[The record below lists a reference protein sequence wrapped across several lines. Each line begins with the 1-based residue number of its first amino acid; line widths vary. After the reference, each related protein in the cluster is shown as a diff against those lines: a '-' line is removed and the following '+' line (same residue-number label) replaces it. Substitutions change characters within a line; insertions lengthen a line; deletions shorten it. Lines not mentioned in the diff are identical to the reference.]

1 MEVLPLKNYLCNM
14 DIEAEIIAH
23 LELVLKDLYGIEGN
37 TSLVLEKTKPIHEGD
52 FTLVVFPLIALSK
65 KSPEDTAHDIGS
77 HLLNKA
83 QVISHYN
90 VIKGFL
96 NLSVNPKVWFEFQ
109 QKNWQAPVQISR
121 DTSSKIMVEY
131 SSPNTN
137 KPLHLGHIR
146 NNLLGYSIAQ
156 ILKANGNEV
165 VMTNLVNDR
174 GIHICKSMLAWQLFG
189 QGETPEST
197 QIKGDHLVGKYY
209 VIFENALKEQTEP
222 IIEKALTGNFKA
234 NLHPNQLRYEET
246 YQKFLSAKD
255 EKSKQKAID
264 TIKELVRN
272 DSELMQSCQQ
282 MLRDWEAGDTAV
294 RNLWETMNN
303 WVYAGFNNTYQQ
315 LGVTFDQYYYESN
328 TYTLGKDLV
337 QEGLQK
343 GVFYKKED
351 HSVWIDL
358 SEDGLDHKLVQRADG
373 TSVYITQDMGTA
385 DLKFNDHHIDK
396 SIYVVG
402 NEQDYHFKVLFL
414 IMDKLGRSY
423 ARGMYHASYGMVD
436 LPSGKMK
443 SREGTVVD
451 ADDLIQEMI
460 QTAKNK
466 TEELGKTE
474 GLNAIELQLLYEKLG
489 LAALKFYI
497 LKVDPKKRM
506 LFNPEESIDF
516 QGDTGPF
523 VIYSFARIQSM
534 LRQAK
539 DWKERISENIPL
551 HAVEIEN
558 IKQLR
563 LYPEILNKAAEE
575 YSPALICHYVLE
587 LSKSFNRLYNE
598 VSILKENNTHVRNFR
613 LQLAYFNAETI
624 KSSLRLLGI
633 DTVDKM

>member
-1 MEVLPLKNYLCNM
+1 
-14 DIEAEIIAH
+14 
-23 LELVLKDLYGIEGN
+23 
-37 TSLVLEKTKPIHEGD
+37 
-52 FTLVVFPLIALSK
+52 
-65 KSPEDTAHDIGS
+65 
-77 HLLNKA
+77 
-83 QVISHYN
+83 
-90 VIKGFL
+90 
-96 NLSVNPKVWFEFQ
+96 
-109 QKNWQAPVQISR
+109 
-121 DTSSKIMVEY
+121 
-131 SSPNTN
+131 
-137 KPLHLGHIR
+137 
-146 NNLLGYSIAQ
+146 
-156 ILKANGNEV
+156 
-165 VMTNLVNDR
+165 
-174 GIHICKSMLAWQLFG
+174 
-189 QGETPEST
+189 
-197 QIKGDHLVGKYY
+197 
-209 VIFENALKEQTEP
+209 
-222 IIEKALTGNFKA
+222 
-234 NLHPNQLRYEET
+234 
-246 YQKFLSAKD
+246 
-255 EKSKQKAID
+255 
-264 TIKELVRN
+264 
-272 DSELMQSCQQ
+272 
-282 MLRDWEAGDTAV
+282 
-294 RNLWETMNN
+294 
-303 WVYAGFNNTYQQ
+303 
-315 LGVTFDQYYYESN
+315 
-328 TYTLGKDLV
+328 LV

-613 LQLAYFNAETI
+613 LQLAHFNAETI